1 MFDRAVRI
9 IRRLPLPGEAEASAL
24 LTQNERLTACDCPII
39 GRSRPYCPAENNYE
53 EKTA

>member
-24 LTQNERLTACDCPII
+24 LTQNERLAACDCPIF
-39 GRSRPYCPAENNYE
+39 GRARSDCPAENNYK